1 MLAVLENNLKETE
14 SNAAVPPAPTF
25 TVVSFGA
32 GLNSSAVLVGLRER
46 GERPDAIVF
55 ADTGGER
62 PETYA
67 HRDAMNA
74 WCKRHGFPEI
84 VTVRKGG
91 RQETLEENCLRM
103 KMLPSLAYGF
113 KGCSHKYKI
122 EPQEQWAN
130 NHDQCKAV
138 WKAGGRVLK
147 LIGYD
152 ADEHHRAKIPEDKK
166 YTYRY
171 PLVEWDW
178 GREDCAEAIKRAGIC
193 LPGKSACFFCPAT
206 RVHEIRA
213 MAATHPDLVRRAL
226 EIEANAELTAVHG
239 LGRSFAWGKLLA
251 TEDMFSERFSEIKT
265 ACGCYDG

>member
-1 MLAVLENNLKETE
+1 ML
-14 SNAAVPPAPTF
+14 PAPTF
-25 TVVSFGA
+25 TVVSFGV
-32 GLNSSAVLVGLRER
+32 GLNSSAVLVGLNER

-62 PETYA
+62 PETYSY
-67 HRDAMNA
+67 RDAMNA

-130 NHDQCKAV
+130 NHEPCKAV
-138 WKAGGRVLK
+138 WKAGGKVLK

-152 ADEHHRAKIPEDKK
+152 AGEHHRVKIPEDKK
-166 YTYRY
+166 YAYRY

-178 GREDCAEAIKRAGIC
+178 GREECAEAIRRAG
-193 LPGKSACFFCPAT
+193 LPQPGKSACFFCPSSKP
-206 RVHEIRA
+206 HEILELKRL
-213 MAATHPDLVRRAL
+213 HPDLIQRAL
-226 EIEANAELTAVHG
+226 AMEAGAALTAVKG
-239 LGRSFAWGKLLA
+239 LGRSWAWADLVRYDDA
-251 TEDMFSERFSEIKT
+251 QMDMFKGAVEIP
-265 ACGCYDG
+265 CGCFDG